1 MDSSGVFYTYP
12 TLGDKPLQ
20 SLEEVASA
28 VDSYARPNS
37 NAMSDKELSEKDRAV
52 RERLYFPDGTPK
64 VYTRAKV
71 VEREHDKLRRL
82 VEALL
87 DKRNDDED
95 RVYELEKIV
104 HWQSICEGVEWYY
117 HLNITVKTKEAANDA
132 GSTSLFFVE
141 VARDSN
147 DITGYYINT
156 FSRVDTDGQGSL
168 HSYLKLCIFGI
179 LFEIIC

>member
-1 MDSSGVFYTYP
+1 
-12 TLGDKPLQ
+12 
-20 SLEEVASA
+20 
-28 VDSYARPNS
+28 
-37 NAMSDKELSEKDRAV
+37 MSDKMLSEKERAV
-52 RERLYFPDGTPK
+52 RERLYFLDGTP
-64 VYTRAKV
+64 YTRAKV
-71 VEREHDKLRRL
+71 AERERDKVRRL

-87 DKRNDDED
+87 DKRNDVED
-95 RVYELEKIV
+95 RVDELEEIV

-156 FSRVDTDGQGSL
+156 FSRVDTDGQDRGATCNG
-168 HSYLKLCIFGI
+168 CINNKSNGMKHPRAASFKGGHKNIRFPLGFGP
-179 LFEIIC
+179 CNGKQWVDSRNTVW